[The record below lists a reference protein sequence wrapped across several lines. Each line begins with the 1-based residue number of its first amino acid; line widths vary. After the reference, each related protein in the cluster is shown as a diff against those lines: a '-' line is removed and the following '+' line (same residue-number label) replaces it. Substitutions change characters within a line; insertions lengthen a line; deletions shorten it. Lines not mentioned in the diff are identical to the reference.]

1 MTTITSVRI
10 RALFIISITV
20 VVVLLL
26 LASAGNAAGDI
37 TDTYDYRVKSGDTLW
52 EIAAEHGPEGVDRRR
67 VVAAIER
74 INDLGSSSLQAG
86 QVIEIPVITS
96 S

>member
-1 MTTITSVRI
+1 MATISSVRI
-10 RALFIISITV
+10 RALIIISITV

-26 LASAGNAAGDI
+26 LASAGNAAGEI

-52 EIAAEHGPEGVDRRR
+52 QIAAEHGPEGVDRRR

-74 INDLGSSSLQAG
+74 INDLTSSSLQAG
-86 QVIEIPVITS
+86 QVIEIPVVTS